1 MCIKV
6 FVLHVA
12 AHLRILL
19 YLFADDPNLPR
30 LTISHLQLIR
40 YGNHASNE
48 QDLRLLQCLATKWK
62 RVGEILGL
70 HRAVIQNIEKPGSG
84 SSPEDCIHE
93 VFVKWLDNAPQLKYP
108 LTWRGLYNLL
118 LASEHGE
125 AANELTVAL
134 SSHFNTVVEAASKF
148 SVNIELN
155 YIFTSRP
162 YDSEP
167 ITVQKTVSE
176 M

>member
-1 MCIKV
+1 MYKSI
-6 FVLHVA
+6 FVLHVT
-12 AHLRILL
+12 AHLCVFL

-30 LTISHLQLIR
+30 LTFSHLQLIR
-40 YGNHASNE
+40 YGNHASNK

-62 RVGEILGL
+62 RVGEIMGL
-70 HRAVIQNIEKPGSG
+70 HRAVIQNIGSG

-118 LASEHGE
+118 LASENSE

-134 SSHFNTVVEAASKF
+134 SSQFNTVVEAASEF
-148 SVNIELN
+148 
-155 YIFTSRP
+155 
-162 YDSEP
+162 
-167 ITVQKTVSE
+167 
-176 M
+176 

>member
-1 MCIKV
+1 MCIIV
-6 FVLHVA
+6 FALHVA
-12 AHLRILL
+12 VHLCVLL

-84 SSPEDCIHE
+84 SSPEDCIRQ
-93 VFVKWLDNAPQLKYP
+93 VFVKWLDNGPQLPNYSHYP

-118 LASEHGE
+118 LASEHSE
-125 AANELTVAL
+125 AANELIVAL
-134 SSHFNTVVEAASKF
+134 SSQFNTVVEA
-148 SVNIELN
+148 
-155 YIFTSRP
+155 
-162 YDSEP
+162 SEF
-167 ITVQKTVSE
+167 
-176 M
+176 

>member
-1 MCIKV
+1 MCIIV
-6 FVLHVA
+6 FALHVA
-12 AHLRILL
+12 VHLCVLL

-70 HRAVIQNIEKPGSG
+70 HRAVIQNIEKPGSV
-84 SSPEDCIHE
+84 SSPEDCIRE
-93 VFVKWLDNAPQLKYP
+93 VFVKWLDNAPQLPNYSQYP

-118 LASEHGE
+118 LGSEHGE

-134 SSHFNTVVEAASKF
+134 SSQFNTVVEA
-148 SVNIELN
+148 
-155 YIFTSRP
+155 
-162 YDSEP
+162 SEF
-167 ITVQKTVSE
+167 
-176 M
+176 